1 MHNFVQQMMFSAIIF
16 RISSQT
22 ITGDLAE
29 MQGLYIPMN
38 FIYTDDRRDDAK
50 SLRLK
55 ITRN

>member
-1 MHNFVQQMMFSAIIF
+1 MHNFVQVIVLAIIF
-16 RISSQT
+16 RISSPR